1 MASIRGLARRTA
13 AWLGTASSLLL
24 ALASTSCGGAGGGDN
39 YAAKPMVL
47 VEYLYVDR
55 ALVPSFPTGVQALPR
70 NAQIVFSF
78 SEIVDANTV
87 NDQTISIRYGSQF
100 QTVPKGSFQVSGSRV
115 IFDPTVT
122 QQGTPNPFGLEPVT
136 QYNVELPSVGQ
147 ANDVVRNLDNDPLL
161 NSFFSSFT
169 TAAGFLR
176 ELDPPSIVRVYFNPD
191 QNALTKQVPGN
202 AIMAI
207 EFDEPMD
214 PATFSLAVGPSV
226 ATTDGLDVRWLDLP
240 DPNTNQANSLENVP
254 IPGSITWDPSA
265 KTFYFV
271 PVFSFGDKKYVFGV
285 QVFQNLKDLAGNPL
299 INPRSFGPYTCDG
312 TGKSTGKILAE
323 SFSGGVD
330 NDTTVT
336 SADWG
341 FAVLGDLTGA
351 PISSRRAYI
360 AGYQLAQREN
370 AGQYNPIV
378 DPLTGQLLNNYIAN
392 IQPPTNLGRRVMWA
406 CDDTEL
412 GADGSV
418 TTISWGP
425 DSNATFAAQYP
436 EVVLRIG
443 FQKSSSLSLATTFSS
458 NFLGTPLILYKGL
471 YSVGQAANVG
481 NEYTP
486 APNTVPFAQMQPLL
500 LTGYVNWPAPTS
512 FFDWSQGDPAV
523 DGDSVMVFDA
533 NVAEGNTFQQ
543 IRGWFGVTAPNSG
556 VLLGG
561 FPLRRMYAT
570 FDEDTPNPQ
579 SNFVAG
585 IINPEPSWTDTAFTI
600 TKRVSVAQSR
610 FYTPGPSDPAG
621 NSYSPPHSTQTTFG
635 VKSNYEDAILSPS
648 LQTGGAQVLVEYQG
662 AMLLDT
668 TSNRTKINTAQPS
681 TPFTTSVDDCDGY
694 PFLRWR
700 ITLTSNLISNTVAR
714 LASITVPIE
723 RLP

>member
-1 MASIRGLARRTA
+1 MASIRGFARRA
-13 AWLGTASSLLL
+13 AAGFATASALVL
-24 ALASTSCGGAGGGDN
+24 ALASTSCGGSGGDN

-78 SEIVDANTV
+78 SEIVDPKSV
-87 NDQTISIRYGSQF
+87 NDQTIAIRYGTQF

-136 QYNVELPSVGQ
+136 QYNVELPSQGE

-176 ELDPPSIVRVYFNPD
+176 ELDPPSIVRIYFNPD
-191 QNALTKQVPGN
+191 QNSLTKQVPGN
-202 AIMAI
+202 AIMAM

-214 PATFSLAVGPSV
+214 PSTFALAVGTAV
-226 ATTDGLDVRWLDLP
+226 TATDGLDVRYSDLP
-240 DPNTNQANSLENVP
+240 DPNVNQANSVENVP
-254 IPGSITWDPSA
+254 IPGSISWDAAA
-265 KTFYFV
+265 KTFFFV
-271 PVFSFGDKKYVFGV
+271 PVFSFGDKKYTFGV
-285 QVFQNLKDLAGNPL
+285 QVFQTLKDLAGNPL
-299 INPRSFGPYTCDG
+299 INPRSFGPYVCDG
-312 TGKSTGKILAE
+312 TGKVTGKILAE
-323 SFSGGVD
+323 SFGTSTD
-330 NDTTVT
+330 NDTSVT

-341 FAVLGDLTGA
+341 FAVTGDLTGT
-351 PISSRRAYI
+351 PITSRRAYI
-360 AGYQLAQREN
+360 AGYQIAQN
-370 AGQYNPIV
+370 TGAGQYNPIV
-378 DPLTGQLLNNYIAN
+378 DPLTGFLLNNYIAN
-392 IQPPTNLGRRVMWA
+392 IQPPTNQGRRVMWA
-406 CDDTEL
+406 CDDIEM
-412 GADGSV
+412 GANGSV

-425 DSNATFAAQYP
+425 DSNATFAASYP
-436 EVVLRIG
+436 DVELRLG
-443 FQKSSSLSLATTFSS
+443 FQKSNSLSLSTTFTS
-458 NFLGTPLILYKGL
+458 NFLGTPLICYKGS
-471 YSVGQAANVG
+471 YAVAQAANVG

-486 APNTVPFAQMQPLL
+486 APNTVPYAQMQPLL

-512 FFDWSQGDPAV
+512 FFDWDQGDPNV
-523 DGDSVMVFDA
+523 DHDSVMLLDA

-570 FDEDTPNPQ
+570 FGEDSPNPQ

-585 IINPEPSWTDTAFTI
+585 IINPEPSWTDNAFTI
-600 TKRVSVAQSR
+600 TKRVSFAQCR
-610 FYTPGPSDPAG
+610 FYTPSASDPAG
-621 NSYSPPHSTQTTFG
+621 NAYPPPYSTQTTFG
-635 VKSNYEDAILSPS
+635 VKSNYEDAILTPA
-648 LQTGGAQVLVEYQG
+648 LQSGGAQVLVEYQG
-662 AMLLDT
+662 AMGVDT
-668 TSNRTKINTAQPS
+668 TSNRTKANPALAS

-694 PFLRWR
+694 PYIRWR

-714 LASITVPIE
+714 LSSIVIPIE

>member
-1 MASIRGLARRTA
+1 MASIRGFARRA
-13 AWLGTASSLLL
+13 AAGFATASALVL
-24 ALASTSCGGAGGGDN
+24 ALASTSCGGGSGGDN

-78 SEIVDANTV
+78 SEIVDPKSV
-87 NDQTISIRYGSQF
+87 NDQTIAIRYGTQF

-136 QYNVELPSVGQ
+136 QYNVELPSQGE

-191 QNALTKQVPGN
+191 QNSLTKQVPGN
-202 AIMAI
+202 AIMAM

-214 PATFSLAVGPSV
+214 PATFALAVGTSV
-226 ATTDGLDVRWLDLP
+226 TATDGLDVRYSDLP
-240 DPNTNQANSLENVP
+240 DPNVNQANSVENVP
-254 IPGSITWDPSA
+254 IPGSISWDAAA
-265 KTFYFV
+265 KTFFFV
-271 PVFSFGDKKYVFGV
+271 PVFSFGDKKYTFGV
-285 QVFQNLKDLAGNPL
+285 QVFQTLKDLAGNPL
-299 INPRSFGPYTCDG
+299 INPRSFGPYVCDG
-312 TGKSTGKILAE
+312 TGKVTGKILAE
-323 SFSGGVD
+323 SFGTSTD
-330 NDTTVT
+330 NDTGVT

-341 FAVLGDLTGA
+341 FAVTGDLTGT
-351 PISSRRAYI
+351 PITSRRAYI
-360 AGYQLAQREN
+360 AGYQIAQN
-370 AGQYNPIV
+370 TGAGQYNPIV
-378 DPLTGQLLNNYIAN
+378 DPLTGFLLNNYIAN
-392 IQPPTNLGRRVMWA
+392 IQPPTNQGRRVMWA
-406 CDDTEL
+406 CDDVEM
-412 GADGSV
+412 GANGSV

-425 DSNATFAAQYP
+425 DSNATFAASYP
-436 EVVLRIG
+436 DVELRLG
-443 FQKSSSLSLATTFSS
+443 FQKSNSLSLSTTFTS
-458 NFLGTPLILYKGL
+458 NFLGTPLICYKGS
-471 YSVGQAANVG
+471 YAVAQAANVG
-481 NEYTP
+481 DEYTP
-486 APNTVPFAQMQPLL
+486 APNTVPYAQMQPLL

-512 FFDWSQGDPAV
+512 FFDWDQGDPNV
-523 DGDSVMVFDA
+523 DHDSVMLLDA

-543 IRGWFGVTAPNSG
+543 LRGWFGVTAPNSG

-570 FDEDTPNPQ
+570 FGEDSPNPQ

-585 IINPEPSWTDTAFTI
+585 IINPEPSWTDNAFTI
-600 TKRVSVAQSR
+600 TKRVSFAQCR
-610 FYTPGPSDPAG
+610 FYTPSASDPAG
-621 NSYSPPHSTQTTFG
+621 NAYAPPYSTQTTFG
-635 VKSNYEDAILSPS
+635 VKSNYEDAILTPA
-648 LQTGGAQVLVEYQG
+648 LQSGGAQVLVEYQG
-662 AMLLDT
+662 AMGVDS
-668 TSNRTKINTAQPS
+668 TSNRTKANPSLAS

-694 PFLRWR
+694 PYIRWR

-714 LASITVPIE
+714 LSSIVIPIE